1 MILRLKENTS
11 PVAGI
16 VLDLEKLC
24 TAYIQLANLPVN
36 VSQSD
41 KKKTSKFRFD

>member
-11 PVAGI
+11 PVARI

-24 TAYIQLANLPVN
+24 TAYIQLANLN
-36 VSQSD
+36 VSLSD
-41 KKKTSKFRFD
+41 KKETSKFMFD

>member
-1 MILRLKENTS
+1 MILKLKENTS

-24 TAYIQLANLPVN
+24 TAYIELANLN
-36 VSQSD
+36 VSQY
-41 KKKTSKFRFD
+41 KKETSKFMFD